1 MADLNEVAN
10 MMSNEAE
17 VASDVTSSVAD
28 AAQNGTEI
36 HMVSDGFTKKGVLV
50 VLGTALAAGVA
61 TAAVLFAGDKL
72 TDKIDEFKEKRAQ
85 KKAERKAKKE
95 ANKASENKTEGTEF
109 KGEKPNKEVDK
120 EEG

>member
-17 VASDVTSSVAD
+17 LASDVTSSVAD
-28 AAQNGTEI
+28 AAQNAPEFRV
-36 HMVSDGFTKKGVLV
+36 VSDGFSKKGVLV
-50 VLGTALAAGVA
+50 MVGTALAAGAA
-61 TAAVLFAGDKL
+61 TAAGFFIGEKL
-72 TDKIDEFKEKRAQ
+72 KDKIDEFKDKRAQ